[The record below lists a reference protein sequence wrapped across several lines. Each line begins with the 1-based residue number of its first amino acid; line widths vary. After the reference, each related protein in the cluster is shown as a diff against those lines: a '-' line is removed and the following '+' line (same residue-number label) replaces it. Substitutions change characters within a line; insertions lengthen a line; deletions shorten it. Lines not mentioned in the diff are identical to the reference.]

1 VTDRDEHLLGEIA
14 RRNWLVLAILVLLS
28 LAWRSP
34 AVSAGVLAGGLVAIG
49 AYHWLHRTLRKLL
62 ATPGQTGAGSYNF
75 GYLIRL
81 GTLATV
87 LLLLI
92 AVVRVNPV
100 ALAAGLSTVVL
111 NLLWTAIKRL
121 NPTRRQ

>member
-1 VTDRDEHLLGEIA
+1 MTDRDEHLLGEIA
-14 RRNWLVLAILVLLS
+14 RRNWLVLAILLFLS

-49 AYHWLHRTLRKLL
+49 AYHWLHRSLRKLL
-62 ATPGQTGAGSYNF
+62 AAPGQASAGSYNF
-75 GYLIRL
+75 GYLTRL
-81 GTLATV
+81 GALAV
-87 LLLLI
+87 ALLLLI
-92 AVVRVNPV
+92 AVARVNPV

-111 NLLWTAIKRL
+111 NLLWTALKRL